1 MTPQKITPDRTGK
14 EFYFLMLYRLR
25 TLTAEE
31 KREWF
36 KSWGDI
42 RRHLPEGIRLTTE
55 ATSAFGT
62 EYTGFAVY
70 EGPLEKYEELVE
82 MLEEHSAGY
91 VIKART
97 IIGTTGLSLPIAEIQ
112 KILEGRP
119 VD

>member
-1 MTPQKITPDRTGK
+1 MSSVRITSEIGSVDYVYLI
-14 EFYFLMLYRLR
+14 FYRLKN
-25 TLTAEE
+25 LSDEE

-91 VIKART
+91 VIRART